1 MVTRARR
8 TPAAIVF
15 SGLCVL
21 LATWS
26 VSILGQRLTTDTDV
40 AAVLLRVENGASAL
54 IPAIALTLAA
64 AFGNEGPRPRSQTI
78 IVVAALAAS
87 LGMAVISVVAPG
99 QAWTLSPPHF
109 NPDPIPGEIFG
120 LTWIAARLAMLALA
134 VAWLAIPLVQ
144 AGGDRARR
152 QQLAAAL
159 VAIVI
164 GAIGGALRIISPAAP
179 TDPWIGG
186 FLIAAALVT
195 TAYAVFAQGVFL
207 APVVAGRAFLYS
219 IIIGLGMT
227 VVTAAVIAL
236 DAATRSALG
245 LEVPI
250 VAGLALVAAIAL
262 FDVAAERVRR
272 LVGRADYAGSSE
284 RLQRA
289 LDDDLLTAQTPGQA
303 LEPALARLMRTF
315 RLRGAA
321 LVDAA
326 GAVIVQVGTSPA
338 ADSGTLR
345 LPLPSTESTAPSGQV
360 LFGGKR
366 SHLPFTA
373 QEMTLLAQAAAFLA
387 DLLDLEGSQQRQAE
401 SLDDLSRRK
410 AGVDERGR
418 ELSRALGAVSRR
430 QADGGLRVYALGP
443 LRVER
448 EGAPMTRWGGEKAG
462 SRQAEAMFAFLF
474 DRGERGVAKDEM
486 LELVWPDVDLERAD
500 LAFHRTLG
508 GLRGV
513 LEPSRPARDRG
524 EAIVFHHERYH
535 LNPVLVVGSDVADL
549 EAELAAAGQSPD
561 PTTRLGHLERARVLF
576 RGDYLDDCP
585 YYGDSAA
592 VEERRS
598 LLRSQL
604 VDLLLSLGE
613 LYEQRGDRPAAAAC
627 FRNARQTAGEPLPSA
642 EAALSRLGSTA

>member
-1 MVTRARR
+1 M
-8 TPAAIVF
+8 
-15 SGLCVL
+15 
-21 LATWS
+21 
-26 VSILGQRLTTDTDV
+26 
-40 AAVLLRVENGASAL
+40 LLRVENGASAL
-54 IPAIALTLAA
+54 IPAVALTLAA

-87 LGMAVISVVAPG
+87 LVMAVIAFVAPG
-99 QAWTLSPPHF
+99 QAWALSPPHF

-120 LTWIAARLAMLALA
+120 WTWIAARLAMLALA

-179 TDPWIGG
+179 TDPWIGD

-236 DAATRSALG
+236 DAVTRSVLG

-250 VAGLALVAAIAL
+250 VAGLALVAVIAL

-303 LEPALARLMRTF
+303 LEPALARLVRTF

-321 LVDAA
+321 LLDAA
-326 GAVIVQVGTSPA
+326 GAVIAQVGASPA

-345 LPLPSTESTAPSGQV
+345 LPLPSTESAAPTGQV

-401 SLDDLSRRK
+401 SLDALSRRK

-448 EGAPMTRWGGEKAG
+448 EGAPMTRWGG
-462 SRQAEAMFAFLF
+462 R
-474 DRGERGVAKDEM
+474 
-486 LELVWPDVDLERAD
+486 
-500 LAFHRTLG
+500 
-508 GLRGV
+508 
-513 LEPSRPARDRG
+513 RPARGRRRPCLPSCSTVANEG
-524 EAIVFHHERYH
+524 SPRTRCSSWSGRMSISSAPTSPSTARWEGCAGSSSPAVRPATEVRRSSSTTSGTTSTRCWSS
-535 LNPVLVVGSDVADL
+535 GSDVADL
-549 EAELAAAGQSPD
+549 EAELAAAGQAPD
-561 PTTRLGHLERARVLF
+561 PTARLGHLERARVLF